1 MRSIDNIYMYCSNVI
16 AGREVL
22 FCLLGDLLF
31 ERARKQRD
39 CPVFVVAGKCHY
51 LEYLVRA
58 DCRYMSME
66 LYLASDGNGG
76 LVQTRFSFYPI
87 RAAGDIL

>member
-1 MRSIDNIYMYCSNVI
+1 MIVP
-16 AGREVL
+16 
-22 FCLLGDLLF
+22 CLWY
-31 ERARKQRD
+31 
-39 CPVFVVAGKCHY
+39 GKCHY

-66 LYLASDGNGG
+66 LYLASDGMVGWCNH
-76 LVQTRFSFYPI
+76 VFYPI